1 MGGGMAPSP
10 MQRVKEELK
19 LTDYFEFLDDKGK
32 QIGLDRA
39 QKDSVKSLNKQLEA
53 EQKPVLKEVEKFFQD
68 AERAAMQGGGGAGG
82 GGARGGGRGEAG
94 GEEGGR
100 GRGGMAE
107 GVRALMLQLVGMQ
120 EDYAT
125 KAKALFNEQQKPI
138 ADSLNVIYQADLRD
152 RQRKRARG

>member
-1 MGGGMAPSP
+1 
-10 MQRVKEELK
+10 
-19 LTDYFEFLDDKGK
+19 
-32 QIGLDRA
+32 
-39 QKDSVKSLNKQLEA
+39 
-53 EQKPVLKEVEKFFQD
+53 
-68 AERAAMQGGGGAGG
+68 
-82 GGARGGGRGEAG
+82 
-94 GEEGGR
+94 
-100 GRGGMAE
+100 MAE